1 MENNKPTICI
11 NGEVYPLATTL
22 RVAFKIQSQNEH
34 RPYSEVFQE
43 LAEMPVEKQVDMVF
57 ASFATANPEVAATFS
72 LIPFRDY
79 FLDNF
84 NIKELMEILGS
95 IINGIMGKDDEE
107 EDSPATSSDDT
118 ASASEKN

>member
-22 RVAFKIQSQNEH
+22 RVAFKIQAQNEH
-34 RPYSEVFQE
+34 RPYSAVFQD
-43 LAEMPVEKQVDMVF
+43 LADMPVEKQVDMVF

-72 LIPFRDY
+72 MIPFRDY

-95 IINGIMGKDDEE
+95 IINGIMGKDDEDE
-107 EDSPATSSDDT
+107 VEGEDAPATT
-118 ASASEKN
+118 SASEKN

>member
-95 IINGIMGKDDEE
+95 IINGIMGKDDEDE
-107 EDSPATSSDDT
+107 VEGEDAPATT
-118 ASASEKN
+118 SASEKN